1 MHRQLTL
8 ILLMGMVGPVAA
20 AQTVPPDE
28 FSNAIPDFSLAGYR
42 NGGVP
47 LPVAPVVETL
57 QAAAGGDD
65 SLRIQ
70 KALDHVAKLPARPED
85 GVRGAVLLE
94 RGLFRCGSTLNVSPG
109 VTLRGR
115 GQDADGTTILATM
128 IPRDDQK
135 PTLIRVQG
143 DGETKSIGTPHP
155 ILDGKV
161 PLGTRVLRI
170 EGADQFRKGDLV
182 IVQRG
187 SNDKWIEDLR
197 MDRIKLSTGGFQWK
211 PDGYRLSWSARVTG
225 VKPGL
230 IQLDTPV
237 ICSIERQYGGGTLS
251 KAVDTR
257 QGAAAV
263 EHLRLESVYQN
274 GAGNSDE
281 RHAWNAVSMNRIVDS
296 WVRDVTAVH
305 FAYAC
310 VATAKGAS
318 RITVQD
324 CAMLDP
330 VSLIQGGRRY
340 SFPAGGQFN
349 LFQRCYTRNGRHD
362 FVVGA
367 RDLGPSVFLDCLAEK
382 TRSDIGPHHRWACG
396 HLYDNIRGGA
406 INVQDRGGS
415 GTGHG
420 WAGNCQIF
428 WNCVATSLICQKP
441 WNPGSQNWAVGCIG
455 PPGKPAL
462 KDRPDGFIISPG
474 KPVAPRSL
482 YLAQLEARLGPDAVR
497 AVTTTEQRNGTI
509 HEALRK
515 RFNAQT
521 ATDRAR

>member
-1 MHRQLTL
+1 MVLIVLLTRL
-8 ILLMGMVGPVAA
+8 VAV

-28 FSNAIPDFSLAGYR
+28 FGNVIPDFSLAGYR

-57 QAAAGGDD
+57 QSNAEGDD
-65 SLRIQ
+65 SERIQ
-70 KALDHVAKLPARPED
+70 SALDRVAKRPARPED
-85 GVRGAVLLE
+85 GVRGAVMLE
-94 RGLFRCGSTLNVSPG
+94 RGLFRCVSTLNVRPG
-109 VTLRGR
+109 VTLRGS

-128 IPRDDQK
+128 IPRGDRK

-143 DGETKSIGTPHP
+143 DGETKTTGTPQP
-155 ILDGKV
+155 ILDEKV
-161 PLGTRVLRI
+161 PLGARVLRI
-170 EGADQFRKGDLV
+170 GNVEGIRIGDLV
-182 IVQRG
+182 LVQRNC
-187 SNDKWIEDLR
+187 NDKWIQDLR
-197 MDRIKLSTGGFQWK
+197 MDRMRLPSGGFQWK
-211 PDGYRLSWSARVTG
+211 PDGYQLRWSARVSG

-237 ICSIERQYGGGTLS
+237 ICAIERQYGGGTLS

-257 QGAAAV
+257 QGGASV
-263 EHLRLESVYQN
+263 ENLRLESVYQK
-274 GAGNSDE
+274 GAENSDE
-281 RHAWNAVSMNRIVDS
+281 AHAWNAISMNGLVDS
-296 WVRDVTAVH
+296 WVKNVTAVH

-310 VATAKGAS
+310 VATGKGAS

-324 CAMLDP
+324 CAMIDP
-330 VSLIQGGRRY
+330 VSLIKGGRRY

-362 FVVGA
+362 LVVGN
-367 RDLGPSVFLDCLAEK
+367 RDLGPTVYLDCLAEK
-382 TRSDIGPHHRWACG
+382 AHSDIGPHHRWACG

-406 INVQDRGGS
+406 INVQDRGGA

-420 WAGNCQIF
+420 WAGNCQVL

-441 WNPGSQNWAVGCIG
+441 WDPGSQNWAVGCIG
-455 PPGKPAL
+455 PAGKPSQ
-462 KDRPDGFIISPG
+462 KERPDGFILSPG

-482 YLAQLEARLGPDAVR
+482 YLAQLEKRLGPDAVR
-497 AVTTTEQRNGTI
+497 AVTTVEQREGTI

-515 RFNAQT
+515 RFNTKPPSYGQ
-521 ATDRAR
+521 R